1 MRQVHPMTLLRL
13 LLPVLLL
20 TAALRAQDAA
30 VPAMSQE
37 LIAPARSVAVLVD
50 VSGSLRKRF
59 ALTQDAREIILDL
72 VTGRGFQGGNGWIC
86 ENDSTTGATSDG
98 WNLDPDLQ
106 MLYAPYLKSGAALRP
121 LTKTGKVAR
130 FVPFGS
136 LATTM
141 RSRDPWD
148 VTAVEDFEIRLRN
161 EYPRRAE
168 EFKDSHTCYY
178 LAVARTADFLL
189 RQFEEGC
196 YMFVVSDELDDP
208 DTVDVMPTLEEA
220 GIFDITYMKRM
231 RLRFEELK
239 KQDRFHFIARFRKS
253 DLSEAR
259 TAGQGYV
266 RLSWYAIGDKPKRVE
281 PPPPPPPPKAGEPPP
296 PPPPP
301 PPEPP
306 QFARSL
312 TLLGGLVAKEPAES
326 VKPARA
332 EDIKVFD
339 HDQPFLAWQVDGVA
353 ASQVDSPFQVTVFR
367 LDDSGRLEQVQQFK
381 PVQLPRTSEGRLRG
395 FIAGTT
401 TQPLANGIY
410 RINIEEKPASGAQ
423 GLEAVATWIEVRKPW
438 NWLPWL
444 LGASLCSAAAVIGY
458 SVWSLRR

>member
-1 MRQVHPMTLLRL
+1 MPPLHPMRLVRILFLTLLFA
-13 LLPVLLL
+13 PE
-20 TAALRAQDAA
+20 LRAQDAA
-30 VPAMSQE
+30 VPVALQDP
-37 LIAPARSVAVLVD
+37 IAPARSVAVLVD
-50 VSGSLRKRF
+50 VSGSLKKRF
-59 ALTQDAREIILDL
+59 ALTQEAREIILDL
-72 VTGRGFQGGNGWIC
+72 VTGRGFQGGGGWIC
-86 ENDSTTGATSDG
+86 ENDSVSGATSDG
-98 WNLDPDLQ
+98 WALDPDLQ
-106 MLYAPYLKSGAALRP
+106 LLYAPYLKSGAAQRP

-148 VTAVEDFEIRLRN
+148 VTSVEDFEIRLRN
-161 EYPRRAE
+161 EYPKRAD
-168 EFKDSHTCYY
+168 EFKDSHTCYF

-253 DLSEAR
+253 DLNEAR

-281 PPPPPPPPKAGEPPP
+281 PPAPPPPPKAGEPPP

-306 QFARSL
+306 KFARSL
-312 TLLGGLVAKEPAES
+312 TLLGGLVAKDPAENA
-326 VKPARA
+326 KPALQG
-332 EDIKVFD
+332 DIKQFD

-353 ASQVDSPFQVTVFR
+353 ASHVDSPFQVTVYR
-367 LDDSGRLEQVQQFK
+367 LDEGGRLEQVQQFR

-395 FIAGTT
+395 LTAGTV

-410 RINIEEKPASGAQ
+410 RINIEEKPASGGPA
-423 GLEAVATWIEVRKPW
+423 LEAVAAWIEVKQPW
-438 NWLPWL
+438 NWVPWL
-444 LGASLCSAAAVIGY
+444 LGASLFSAAAVIGY